1 MTPNTQKPLSLQ
13 LALGPI
19 PYFWPAAQVLDFY
32 AAVAASPID
41 IVYLGETVC
50 SKRRQLR
57 EQDWLT
63 LANTLRDAGKEVVFS
78 TLNLIE
84 ADSEL
89 QYLERL
95 CAQDDFLVEANDMAA
110 VQARVGRPF
119 VGGASLNLYNQHS
132 LRRLHALGMQRWVL
146 PVELSGATLAELQQS
161 RPPGLQTEVFAYGR
175 LPLAYS
181 ARCFTA
187 RAYNRAKDDC
197 QFVCLDHP
205 DGMLLATREDQE
217 FLCLNGIQ
225 TQSAQSY
232 NLLPHLSQLADIGVD
247 VLRISP
253 QSQHTLEIIDVFQQC
268 RQGTLSLATGN
279 TQLQAFMPT
288 GPCDGYWSDRP
299 GLATATVC
307 HP

>member
-1 MTPNTQKPLSLQ
+1 MTQPLPLR
-13 LALGPI
+13 LALGPVL
-19 PYFWPAAQVLDFY
+19 YFWPAERMLAFY

-57 EQDWLT
+57 EQDWLA
-63 LANTLRDAGKEVVFS
+63 LASNLRAAGKDVVFS

-89 QYLERL
+89 HSVERL
-95 CAQDDFLVEANDMAA
+95 CAQTDFLVEANDMSA
-110 VQARVGRPF
+110 VQARAGRPF
-119 VGGASLNLYNQHS
+119 VGGAALNLYNQHS

-161 RPPGLQTEVFAYGR
+161 RPLGLQTEVFAYGR
-175 LPLAYS
+175 LPLAYA

-197 QFVCLDHP
+197 QFICLDHP
-205 DGMLLATREDQE
+205 DGLLLATREDQE

-232 NLLPHLSQLADIGVD
+232 NLLTQMPRLAELGVD
-247 VLRISP
+247 VVRISP
-253 QSQHTLEIIDVFQQC
+253 QSQHTLEIIDVFHCC
-268 RQGTLSLATGN
+268 RQGALSLEAGN
-279 TQLQAFMPT
+279 TQLLALMPT
-288 GPCDGYWSDRP
+288 GPCDGYWSGQA
-299 GLATATVC
+299 GLTSATARL
-307 HP
+307 P